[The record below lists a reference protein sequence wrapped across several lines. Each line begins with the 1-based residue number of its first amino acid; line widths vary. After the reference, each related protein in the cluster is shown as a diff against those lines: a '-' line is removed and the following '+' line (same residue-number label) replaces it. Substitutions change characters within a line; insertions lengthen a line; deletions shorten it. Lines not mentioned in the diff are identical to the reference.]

1 MDTQAPKEDD
11 GHYNVNNVLLPHQI
25 RKSAP
30 TVSAGG
36 QGAPLL
42 TKEQSEA
49 NLARPV
55 PHVTPDPNRPV
66 TRSLSQNDGAAESRP
81 EETDTQPEELD
92 DDIPGAFPQ
101 TPANE
106 PSSFDVAPIPAT
118 GHQNTQSSVT
128 TSKED
133 YENAGGEG
141 MAAGAF
147 SSQPVNADIAKGT
160 AADQGTAEGG
170 FSTQPVNADLAKS
183 ATTSK
188 EDYEKVGS
196 EGADDEQ
203 VSVNPFPAT
212 GHENIQSSVTTSKE
226 DYDKIGTGSAEDE
239 QISVNPLPATGHD
252 NTQSSVTTSREDY
265 EKAGAFGMAGL
276 AVAGGGAGLAS
287 AFSRPQEDE
296 KNMIPESS
304 LPINPEKTDTID
316 TGPFMSSAGPGT
328 TTAELA
334 SQVPLEPKREAQVI
348 DPSASEA
355 PEASKEASATPF
367 MASSGPGTT
376 TADLASQV
384 PLEPNREAQ
393 TIDSSAPEAPEASKQ
408 ASATP
413 FMASSGPGTTTADLA
428 SQVPLEQERQGAT
441 LDDETITEKSE
452 VEKELLQQ
460 VPESQA
466 TGEPASAAKSQIP
479 VGLQRE
485 GVEVDEETAAEKSEL
500 EKELLQKVPESQATG
515 EPASAAKSQ
524 IPVGLQRE
532 GVEVDEET
540 AAEKSELEKELLQ
553 KVPETQATGEPASAA
568 QAQTSH
574 YGLASNIPQ
583 PVEDSIAEAHASP
596 EAATETSAV
605 AEKSA
610 MERELQASIPRQDSA
625 GESAP
630 FFGANQGADTDATAT
645 HVPQAVE
652 DSIAQ
657 AHASPEAAAETSAVA
672 GKSAMEQELKASI
685 PVEESAG
692 EPAPTLSAALA
703 TTAPGEPSTAATAT
717 AAPDESRT
725 AAATVDDLTGGITAN
740 EPVPDTDTS
749 NQDRG
754 LTTGEIAGGAAVG
767 GAAAASA
774 FALATRHED
783 KDIEP
788 SRLDD
793 SQKPPVTTEAAPA
806 AVLDTTE
813 PVSNRTA
820 SAGSPSPHPGVN
832 PMAGAALSDGTEDPT
847 VADEPFVSKSKAPV
861 ETSEATATE
870 YAPPRTEGMAPG
882 VSPSAAAAL
891 SDGCEDPTL
900 SEERE
905 LSEEPAV
912 KMMAQNE
919 AADIAPT
926 SSALGTTSSAAPTSE
941 VPTRSVPSFY
951 SAITSPATTTAAPTS
966 DTTSRDATLSPTT
979 TSPATGS
986 AAPISTVTTT
996 YPEIPP
1002 QTTSA
1007 GTTTGVASTDTTLP
1021 PATAAPLTTSTSR
1034 RISAA
1039 ATTDEEMPYT
1049 FKAASPISAATTTA
1063 QTMPSASTPA
1073 ETTAATSTSADM
1085 TAAATSAPSN
1095 EVTSTLS
1102 TPADTTAA
1110 TTTTTAGMGKGT
1122 PSTPADTTTARTS
1135 APAET
1140 ATNRYYEGQLTP
1152 AAAETAKMKEREPSS
1167 ATDRDPSPMT
1177 RPAGG
1182 SSAAGQSTE
1191 TPKKVGSR
1199 PAVAGTTPSSVS
1211 STPSASGDGE
1221 KKKKNRLSRIFKK
1234 IFD

>member
-1 MDTQAPKEDD
+1 MGSFLFRWPYRANHVYVTGTFDDWGKSERLERVDGGFEKEVELPNAEQKIYYKFVVDDQWIVDTQAPKEDD

-81 EETDTQPEELD
+81 EETDRQPEELD

-106 PSSFDVAPIPAT
+106 PSSFSVAPIPAT

-133 YENAGGEG
+133 YESAGGEG
-141 MAAGAF
+141 MAAGAS

-170 FSTQPVNADLAKS
+170 FSTQPVNADLAKN

-203 VSVNPFPAT
+203 V
-212 GHENIQSSVTTSKE
+212 
-226 DYDKIGTGSAEDE
+226 
-239 QISVNPLPATGHD
+239 SVNPLPATGHD

-276 AVAGGGAGLAS
+276 AVAGGGAALAS
-287 AFSRPQEDE
+287 AFSKPQEDE

-348 DPSASEA
+348 DPSAPEAPEASKEASATPFMASSGPGTTTADLASQVSLEPKREAQTIDPSAPEA

-384 PLEPNREAQ
+384 P
-393 TIDSSAPEAPEASKQ
+393 
-408 ASATP
+408 
-413 FMASSGPGTTTADLA
+413 
-428 SQVPLEQERQGAT
+428 VEQERQGVT

-466 TGEPASAAKSQIP
+466 TGEPASAANSQIP

-485 GVEVDEETAAEKSEL
+485 GVEVDEEIAAEKSEL
-500 EKELLQKVPESQATG
+500 EKELLQKVPES
-515 EPASAAKSQ
+515 
-524 IPVGLQRE
+524 
-532 GVEVDEET
+532 
-540 AAEKSELEKELLQ
+540 
-553 KVPETQATGEPASAA
+553 QATGEPASAA

-605 AEKSA
+605 AEKTA

-630 FFGANQGADTDATAT
+630 NYGANQGADTDATAT

-652 DSIAQ
+652 NSIAQ

-749 NQDRG
+749 NQDRS

-774 FALATRHED
+774 FALATRHGD

-847 VADEPFVSKSKAPV
+847 VADEPFVSRSKAPV

-870 YAPPRTEGMAPG
+870 YAPPRIEGMAPG

-912 KMMAQNE
+912 KMMAQNA

-941 VPTRSVPSFY
+941 VPTGPVPSFY

-996 YPEIPP
+996 DPEIPS

-1021 PATAAPLTTSTSR
+1021 PTTAAPLTTSTSR

-1063 QTMPSASTPA
+1063 QTAPSASPPA
-1073 ETTAATSTSADM
+1073 EMTAATSTSADM

-1095 EVTSTLS
+1095 EVTSTSS

-1110 TTTTTAGMGKGT
+1110 TTSTTADMGKGT
-1122 PSTPADTTTARTS
+1122 PSTPAETTTARTS

-1140 ATNRYYEGQLTP
+1140 ATNKDNEGQLTP

-1191 TPKKVGSR
+1191 TPKKTGSR
-1199 PAVAGTTPSSVS
+1199 PAAAGTTPSSVS